1 MTTSECLKL
10 GFRCQVSGFRIYTEK
25 TEIVRIKTF
34 TEGFLKMQ
42 ENTKYEHLSYS
53 GPTPETKKRI
63 ENKQK
68 N

>member
-1 MTTSECLKL
+1 
-10 GFRCQVSGFRIYTEK
+10 VSGFRIYTEK